1 MPFGYGKAFVLCLG
15 HEDQEEERVLED
27 GLSDFCCLNL
37 CCAQGE
43 DVCASGIERWQTT
56 EHKDL
61 LACRWASQ
69 THLLHSKVESC
80 LHHFFFFPPRSGH
93 NHSPGRGIIYFQ
105 IERSL

>member
-1 MPFGYGKAFVLCLG
+1 MLCLG